1 MTHSPLRNASWILA
15 GALVACAAT
24 ASPADAGS
32 STFQPIADAH
42 VASDAPAS
50 NFAAASRMGVDGSPV
65 AQTFLRF
72 QVSGLTGTVST
83 ARLRLFANNPTTDG
97 PQLQRSVGTWTEAG
111 LTWNNRPSPS
121 GAALGDLG
129 AVNTDSWVELD
140 VTAAVTGNGTYDFAL
155 SAGSSDGS
163 TYHSR
168 EAANPP
174 QLVVTTSAAPAPT
187 PTPTPTPTTS
197 TVDVTLTPTSGV
209 TGTQRVNFAVPFA
222 RGRLLDPARIR
233 VFSGS
238 TELSAAR
245 RVLALHPDN
254 SVRSVQIQVDI
265 AAVAGTTLQVRAG
278 ETPTKPPL
286 AIVDVSTTLVAA
298 DGTLGPRVWARLP
311 ASWLSASGITG
322 PQIAESQTTGTAA
335 TAWRNVCDY
344 TNHAVSAFL
353 SVSSTKDAWLYDRGT
368 AMYRGYARRGDFV
381 TLESAYRETAMY
393 RKGMTGTGTS
403 TRIGVPGAVDDLKYH
418 YNQNLAIHYL
428 LTGDNRFRESAE
440 SLAQRVAALWGSP
453 DYAGGSDFWTERH
466 AGFALL
472 AYVWADIVTDDHGTE
487 FQELADDAVDAYL
500 AMQSRF
506 PSGWTDTA
514 ARCFAHSAEAHG
526 ESFGTVG
533 CSPWMSAILADGLD
547 AYAIER
553 GGSDAQAA
561 RGAIVKLGK
570 ILARDGR
577 DARGKPLYWLGVG
590 TATDEVDPFEEHW
603 GEAAYVVAMAWH
615 AGGRS
620 DATLLNAANA
630 LLGGLASNGTSPHLR
645 SFNWQCRSA
654 VATPF
659 YLQ

>member
-1 MTHSPLRNASWILA
+1 VNAA
-15 GALVACAAT
+15 
-24 ASPADAGS
+24 PADAGT
-32 STFQPIADAH
+32 STFRPIADAH
-42 VASDAPAS
+42 VASDTPAS
-50 NFAAASRMGVDGSPV
+50 NFAAATRMGVDGSPV

-72 QVSGLTGTVST
+72 QVSGLSGTVSA

-97 PQLQRSVGTWTEAG
+97 PSLQRSVGAWTEAG
-111 LTWNNRPSPS
+111 VTWNNRPSLT
-121 GAALGDLG
+121 GAVLGDL
-129 AVNTDSWVELD
+129 ATVNTDTWVELD
-140 VTAAVTGNGTYDFAL
+140 VTAAVAGNGTYEFAL
-155 SAGSSDGS
+155 SGSSSDGS

-174 QLVVTTSAAPAPT
+174 QLIVITSVAPP
-187 PTPTPTPTTS
+187 PDPEPDPEPSPSPTTS
-197 TVDVTLTPTSGV
+197 TVNVTLMPAAGV

-222 RGRLLDPARIR
+222 RGRVLDPARIR
-233 VFSGS
+233 VLSGS
-238 TELSAAR
+238 TELSAGR
-245 RVLALHPDN
+245 RVLAVHPDG
-254 SVRSVQIQVDI
+254 SLRSVQIQVDT
-265 AAVAGTTLQVRAG
+265 AAVAGATLQVRIG
-278 ETPTKPPL
+278 ETPTTSPL
-286 AIVDVSTTLVAA
+286 ALVDVSTTLVTA

-311 ASWLSASGITG
+311 ASWLAASGITG

-344 TNHAVSAFL
+344 ANHAISAFL
-353 SVSSTKDAWLYDRGT
+353 SVSSSKDSWLYDRGT
-368 AMYRGYARRGDFV
+368 AMYRGHARRGDQV
-381 TLESAYRETAMY
+381 TLESAYRETALY

-428 LTGDNRFRESAE
+428 LTGDDRFRESAE
-440 SLAQRVAALWGSP
+440 NLALRVHALWSSP

-472 AYVWADIVTDDHGTE
+472 AYVWADIVTDDRGTE

-500 AMQSRF
+500 AMQARY
-506 PSGWTDTA
+506 PTGWTDTA
-514 ARCFAHSAEAHG
+514 ARCFAHSAASHG
-526 ESFGTVG
+526 ENFGTVG

-547 AYAIER
+547 GYAIER
-553 GGSDAQAA
+553 GGSDAVAA

-590 TATDEVDPFEEHW
+590 TATDEVDPYEEHW

-615 AGGRS
+615 AGGRGDS
-620 DATLLNAANA
+620 SLLSAANA
-630 LLGGLASNGTSPHLR
+630 LVSGLASNGTSPHLR

-654 VATPF
+654 VATPY